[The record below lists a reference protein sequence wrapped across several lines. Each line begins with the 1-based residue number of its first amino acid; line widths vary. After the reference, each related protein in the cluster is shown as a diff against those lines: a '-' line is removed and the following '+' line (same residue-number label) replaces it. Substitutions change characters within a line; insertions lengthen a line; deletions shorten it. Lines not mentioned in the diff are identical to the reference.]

1 MPSDS
6 VIGKDGTFFTI
17 DTYNYLAR
25 FETCNIDFTTD
36 TVEHTSPQDDVK
48 HFSPTQISWTASG
61 ANFIGNAS
69 AELLRAQWRLNETP
83 IGFQANLW
91 DGGTFNGSGYL
102 SVGAT
107 AANDPNKENWTMQGT
122 GTWAFS

>member
-1 MPSDS
+1 MPDS
-6 VIGKDGTFFTI
+6 VIGKDGSFFTI

-25 FETCNIDFTTD
+25 FETCTIEFATD

-48 HFSPTQISWTASG
+48 HYSVTHIGWTASG
-61 ANFIGNAS
+61 DNFVGAS
-69 AELLRAQWRLNETP
+69 SAQLLRAQWRLNETP
-83 IGFQANLW
+83 IGFQANLF

-102 SVGAT
+102 TATGVSV
-107 AANDPNKENWTMQGT
+107 ANDPNKESWSMQGT